1 VSTTT
6 VIVGAGIAGAS
17 AALRLRSGG
26 CPGRVVLIGDEPHP
40 PYRRPPLSK
49 DLLSGKTPE
58 ERIRIRPQE
67 AWSQQGIELRTGT
80 RVVALDVE
88 SRKVELADG
97 EQLAYDQLLLAT
109 GGRPRELP
117 QARGVPDVF
126 TLRTINDVSALR
138 DKLRPGSSL
147 LVVGAGLIGA
157 EVAATA
163 RGIGCAVMMLEAE
176 QCPLSRLLPPQLAEV
191 YTELHRSNGVDLHY
205 GVQVASLERVDLG
218 VLVTDTT
225 GRKWI
230 ADTVLVAVGI
240 APNTELAEQAGL
252 EIDAELGGIVVD
264 EYLQTSAPGVFA
276 AGDVACAPNLHLGG
290 RHRVEHWTSA
300 QEQGAAAAAGML
312 GERTSFDKVPWC
324 WSDQY
329 GKSLHVAGWPA
340 ATDQVSVRGSLED
353 YEFTAVFHRDDRL
366 VAAVGLNRPKDVRT
380 ARKLIAEQPHVTA
393 DEVFAQLG

>member
-1 VSTTT
+1 SQLSDKLDFAPVGLLVSTTM
-6 VIVGAGIAGAS
+6 VSVGACITGVGVS
-17 AALRLRSGG
+17 LRLRSVRSTVR
-26 CPGRVVLIGDEPHP
+26 PGLSSDEPHP
-40 PYRRPPLSK
+40 PYRRPALFEE
-49 DLLSGKTPE
+49 LLRNQQCD
-58 ERIRIRPQE
+58 ERNRIRPPE
-67 AWSQQGIELRTGT
+67 HMSQQGIELRTGT

-88 SRKVELADG
+88 SLKVELADG

-191 YTELHRSNGVDLHY
+191 YTELHRSNSVDLHY

-264 EYLQTSAPGVFA
+264 EY
-276 AGDVACAPNLHLGG
+276 
-290 RHRVEHWTSA
+290 
-300 QEQGAAAAAGML
+300 
-312 GERTSFDKVPWC
+312 
-324 WSDQY
+324 
-329 GKSLHVAGWPA
+329 
-340 ATDQVSVRGSLED
+340 
-353 YEFTAVFHRDDRL
+353 
-366 VAAVGLNRPKDVRT
+366 
-380 ARKLIAEQPHVTA
+380 
-393 DEVFAQLG
+393 